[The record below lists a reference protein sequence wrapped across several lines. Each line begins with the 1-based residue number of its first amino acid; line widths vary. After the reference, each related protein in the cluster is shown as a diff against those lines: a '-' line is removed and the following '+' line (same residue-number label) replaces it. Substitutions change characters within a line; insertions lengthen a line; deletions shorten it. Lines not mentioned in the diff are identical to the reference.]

1 MLTRVGSSDNIDID
15 VMRAKLADRLAT
27 FVDHKQLE
35 LLAQSNNLGV
45 DLQDEDDEVVSGK
58 YDEIRNMY

>member
-15 VMRAKLADRLAT
+15 VMRAKLADRLTT